1 MQCMNPDLDP
11 KTKKPTVKNNKTMRK
26 IKKLNHYLMIL
37 KNFFQLK
44 KRKCLI
50 PKNYDS
56 VNYHLN
62 SNELQKAI

>member
-44 KRKCLI
+44 KKKML
-50 PKNYDS
+50 DS
-56 VNYHLN
+56 
-62 SNELQKAI
+62 